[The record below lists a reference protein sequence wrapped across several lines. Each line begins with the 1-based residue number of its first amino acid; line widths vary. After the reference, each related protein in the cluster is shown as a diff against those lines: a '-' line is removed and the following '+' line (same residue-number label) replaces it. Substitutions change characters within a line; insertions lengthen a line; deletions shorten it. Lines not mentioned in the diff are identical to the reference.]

1 MTVPSADRS
10 DGSRTEALL
19 FATIDLLVVA
29 FAWFT
34 LIAQLWNVLNWHT
47 DLLLLAWV
55 VTLPAPLVG
64 LVRARRARSPR
75 RHDPPRW
82 FSRFALT
89 TRTRRV
95 VLAGLVVLAFIA
107 ALLLAEAKTH
117 HTWDLGWA
125 LALAVTAVGVLIAAL
140 PIDDDV
146 ADDDVADGVVAD
158 DEDAAK
164 GAKAGA
170 DMPARIAAVGA
181 WVALAI
187 GAVFALGTLFA
198 VSPSADDAYYAN
210 RTTYIAEHHVIPD
223 RDTIFSHDHFAPLYR
238 PEIGTFETF
247 AGATA
252 SLVGVR
258 GASMTYLLLGPL
270 VAGLIPLALWRAIR
284 AARLRLPI
292 LGLVAAS
299 TFLAMSAGGIT
310 WFGEMVLRRPWQ
322 TKEIYAAALI
332 PLMYVYAVEFGRSR
346 RLPPAVLLVAS
357 SVAAVGLTST
367 AAGVSPIVLLVI
379 AASGFVVYGPWFL
392 LPVVPAMLYPIGC
405 LGVYRLAGSSAAV
418 SSTAA
423 FYKVSFTVWQWFV
436 GIGLVGVVAA
446 LAVTVGFVGIRAR
459 FMRLCTAIGGLVFMV
474 LMTPGALRTL
484 GRLMGGGPTWRIMWV
499 LPLPLAV
506 AALPSTF
513 ERVLPIGQAYVAKT
527 VAFAVSLAGVIALV
541 VVGTPLTQAN
551 AVTTSFS
558 PAWDIAR
565 GDLVAARR
573 LIALSPPGATV
584 AGPELV
590 NRAVAIITTSRLALD
605 PNSYYG
611 SLIATRSTADFRM
624 PERRKLTGWLAG
636 HLQLDQVQ
644 AAQRLRQWPVRAV
657 CLSTRVRPGPA
668 AVAVDAFRAAGY
680 VTAGRSAECRFFVL
694 R

>member
-1 MTVPSADRS
+1 MTVPPADRAG
-10 DGSRTEALL
+10 GSRTEAVL
-19 FATIDLLVVA
+19 FATIDLLVVG

-34 LIAQLWNVLNWHT
+34 LIAQLWNILNWHT
-47 DLLLLAWV
+47 DLLLLTWV

-64 LVRARRARSPR
+64 VARARRARSPR

-82 FSRFALT
+82 FGRFSLAT
-89 TRTRRV
+89 GTRRV
-95 VLAGLVVLAFIA
+95 VLVGLVVLAFVA
-107 ALLLAEAKTH
+107 ALLLAEAKSP
-117 HTWDLGWA
+117 HTWDLGWG
-125 LALAVTAVGVLIAAL
+125 LALVVTAAGVLVAIL
-140 PIDDDV
+140 PTDDDV
-146 ADDDVADGVVAD
+146 AAEAD
-158 DEDAAK
+158 EES
-164 GAKAGA
+164 GASPGA
-170 DMPARIAAVGA
+170 DMSARAATVGA
-181 WVALAI
+181 WVALLI
-187 GAVFALGTLFA
+187 GVVYALGTLFA

-223 RDTIFSHDHFAPLYR
+223 RDTIFSHDRFAPLYR

-252 SLVGVR
+252 SLFGVR
-258 GASMTYLLLGPL
+258 GATMTFLLLGPL

-346 RLPPAVLLVAS
+346 RLRPAALLVAAS
-357 SVAAVGLTST
+357 IAAVGLTST

-392 LPVVPAMLYPIGC
+392 LPVVPAILYPIGC
-405 LGVYRLAGSSAAV
+405 LGVYRLAGESAAV

-436 GIGLVGVVAA
+436 GMGLVGVVAA
-446 LAVTVGFVGIRAR
+446 LAVTVGFVGIRSR
-459 FMRLCTAIGGLVFMV
+459 FVRLCTAVGGLVFMV

-506 AALPSTF
+506 AALPSML
-513 ERVLPIGQAYVAKT
+513 ERALPLSQAYVAKS
-527 VAFAVSLAGVIALV
+527 VAFAVSLAGVIALI
-541 VVGTPLTQAN
+541 VVGTPVTQAN

-558 PAWDIAR
+558 PAWDIAPA
-565 GDLVAARR
+565 DLVAARR

-584 AGPELV
+584 AGPEMV

-611 SLIATRSTADFRM
+611 SLIATRSPAEFRM

-636 HLQLDQVQ
+636 HLSLDEVE

-657 CLSTRVRPGPA
+657 CLRPRVRPDA
-668 AVAVDAFRAAGY
+668 AAAAADAFRAAGY
-680 VTAGRSAECRFFVL
+680 VPAGSSAECRFFVL
-694 R
+694 G